1 MLKRLARIEEDVQKK
16 LQRHD
21 HVQTH
26 PLAMERAKVRNRVV
40 KLEPLLTTDA
50 HSLLPCMSFTWHA
63 CAASL
68 SVVQMLE
75 PLLGKGYETMATN
88 PDCADALSKFQEAA
102 AKSATLRSD

>member
-1 MLKRLARIEEDVQKK
+1 M
-16 LQRHD
+16 
-21 HVQTH
+21 
-26 PLAMERAKVRNRVV
+26 RV
-40 KLEPLLTTDA
+40 
-50 HSLLPCMSFTWHA
+50 
-63 CAASL
+63 AASL